1 MSHSSPNAETIIA
14 KCIYKH
20 HHVIRHHVEDTVI
33 QHLRQLPVQGG
44 VYKQN
49 PCATPSSSNPIK
61 PPYHPPLTLTPLPN
75 LTMAAIKLILG
86 FFLCLL
92 GTTVIATT
100 RSPRLGGPEFCNLQQ
115 LHTAQPAQRFEFE
128 GGSIET
134 WDEKDEQFQCLGV
147 ATSRKT
153 IQPNSLS
160 LPAFRPFPHLIFIEQ
175 GEGYIGVQ
183 LPGCAETFDTGVQQQ
198 HQQQQPRR
206 MREQFDSSSDS
217 HQKVHRF
224 QQGDIIAIPAGAVHW
239 AYNDGNQ
246 EVVAI
251 VFDDINNPTNQLDMQ
266 HRTFHLAGGISSQHV
281 QGQQGRKRSPIS
293 RQQQGSLNVESI
305 YSGFDTEL
313 LAEAFSTDPQIVR
326 ALQQSSERG
335 LIVKVQQ
342 RMEFVTPEERQ
353 EQRSQRRSGGPS
365 NGVEQKICSS
375 KFVYNLE
382 NQREADFF
390 SRQAGKLNMNALISP
405 HWSINSHSIVYVLS
419 GDAEV
424 QVVSNNGEAVLSE
437 QVNKG
442 EFFVVPQF
450 FATTARAGQNGFEWV
465 AFKTNKAPMKSP
477 VAGYTSV
484 FRAMP
489 LDVITNAYE
498 VSPSQ
503 AQNLK
508 TNREMESILFSP
520 QPRK

>member
-49 PCATPSSSNPIK
+49 PCTTPSSSNPIK

-175 GEGYIGVQ
+175 G
-183 LPGCAETFDTGVQQQ
+183 L
-198 HQQQQPRR
+198 
-206 MREQFDSSSDS
+206 
-217 HQKVHRF
+217 
-224 QQGDIIAIPAGAVHW
+224 
-239 AYNDGNQ
+239 
-246 EVVAI
+246 
-251 VFDDINNPTNQLDMQ
+251 
-266 HRTFHLAGGISSQHV
+266 
-281 QGQQGRKRSPIS
+281 
-293 RQQQGSLNVESI
+293 
-305 YSGFDTEL
+305 
-313 LAEAFSTDPQIVR
+313 
-326 ALQQSSERG
+326 QSSERG